1 MSERAGP
8 QGSGSR
14 PHNQTRAG
22 KKRARLRFNSARRL
36 SLHNDSAATRQNVE
50 RGCPATPPSQ
60 IKTQTYSFFRAGRAL
75 SRPRRRANN
84 PSTVPDVVQTHL
96 GPAQA
101 PLLAA
106 PERGRLIAQ
115 GPRFHIPPKA
125 RALMRRAR
133 RRDVYWKY
141 MGACGTRHIRFR
153 NLQRSDQ
160 SQAVVP
166 QLQVWPGRCVL
177 KHISPGPTPQASAT
191 ARRPPGRRRSRWS
204 WPFQSSCRPGC
215 PGR

>member
-22 KKRARLRFNSARRL
+22 KKRARLRFNSARRI

-50 RGCPATPPSQ
+50 RRCPATPPSQ
-60 IKTQTYSFFRAGRAL
+60 IKTQTYGFFRAGRAL

-115 GPRFHIPPKA
+115 GPRFHIPSKA
-125 RALMRRAR
+125 RVLMRKVR
-133 RRDVYWKY
+133 RRDVHWSTWAPVER
-141 MGACGTRHIRFR
+141 GASGSATCGARR
-153 NLQRSDQ
+153 
-160 SQAVVP
+160 
-166 QLQVWPGRCVL
+166 
-177 KHISPGPTPQASAT
+177 SAT
-191 ARRPPGRRRSRWS
+191 AASLTRAPCAEAHKPRPNTADERYSAATT
-204 WPFQSSCRPGC
+204 WPQT
-215 PGR
+215 